1 MSIDNELAN
10 RDDSDQVQKR
20 KHRRWIG
27 IGGAVAFCIAAIV
40 FPTRP
45 ACAQGQPLSLAQV
58 EKLIQVQAPDATIA
72 AEIRRRGLNFAPSK
86 ETSES
91 LRRAGA
97 GPDTLQAIDELRP
110 MLDEAKQAIPAVLT
124 KIYQS
129 LDQGNPQSV
138 RPLVSPQ
145 IGGNADRLDFIC
157 RPYTYRAHY
166 VQAVIERPGQRFE
179 TRVRVLF
186 KPFEEKAQVFTFR
199 PSQGSFLL
207 EQVDGDPLKPESD
220 AAGETVRQFVFA
232 VGAGKWDVASRYASP
247 RLPIERMKSPLW
259 QEYFAKMTSA
269 QVTGVHVIADRGI
282 LLLVDI
288 DVGNHSWNRPDFWVD
303 PATGLIV
310 RAFFLPPGDIGFK
323 LPDPDGFRDPDLEA
337 HTLKRFG
344 LAAAEKQS
352 STSPAPPA
360 QPYKVGGD
368 VLPPTP
374 IFHPEPPTDKGS
386 KHGTVQIQVIIDANG
401 FVSEAK
407 VIKSLEPERDE
418 SALRTVRLWRF
429 RPATLHGLPVA
440 VYGTIDVNF
449 GHL

>member
-1 MSIDNELAN
+1 MTCGKHYLSQQRNRLRWLRLGVMLA
-10 RDDSDQVQKR
+10 
-20 KHRRWIG
+20 
-27 IGGAVAFCIAAIV
+27 V
-40 FPTRP
+40 FGVVGVVEF
-45 ACAQGQPLSLAQV
+45 AQLLSAQGAQTQPLSLSQIQKV
-58 EKLIQVQAPDATIA
+58 IQVQSPDAVIA

-86 ETSES
+86 ETTES

-110 MLDEAKQAIPAVLT
+110 MLDEAKQAIPGVLT

-129 LDQGNPQSV
+129 LDQGNPQAA
-138 RPLVSPQ
+138 RPLVSSQ
-145 IGGNADRLDFIC
+145 IGGSADRLDSIC
-157 RPYTYRAHY
+157 RPFTYRAHY
-166 VQAVIERPGQRFE
+166 IEAVIERPGQRFE
-179 TRVRVLF
+179 THVRVLF
-186 KPFEEKAQVFTFR
+186 RPFEEKAQVFTFR
-199 PSQGSFLL
+199 PSQASFLL
-207 EQVDGDPLKPESD
+207 ERVDADPLKPESD
-220 AAGETVRQFVFA
+220 AARETVRQFVFA

-259 QEYFAKMTSA
+259 LEYFAKMTSA
-269 QVTGVHVIADRGI
+269 QVTGVHIIADRGI
-282 LLLVDI
+282 LLLVEV

-303 PATGLIV
+303 PATGLLV

-344 LAAAEKQS
+344 LMAAEKQS
-352 STSPAPPA
+352 PTSSTSPAA
-360 QPYKVGGD
+360 QPSKVGGD

-374 IFHPEPPTDKGS
+374 IFRPEPPTDKGS
-386 KHGTVQIQVIIDANG
+386 KHGTVQIQVLIDTNG

-418 SALRTVRLWRF
+418 SALTTVRLWRF

-440 VYGTIDVNF
+440 MRAIIDINF